1 MLNKK
6 TPPLAGVCHLAN
18 WAVPNRP
25 LLDVGDAMDLAV
37 GAKKF
42 VVTMTNVDKD
52 GNSKCLDQCALPL
65 TALAAVDVLVRDLA
79 GFQFSSGRP
88 VLTAL
93 IPDVTVEQVRLNT
106 DFTFETDL

>member
-6 TPPLAGVCHLAN
+6 NPPLAGVCHLAN

-25 LLDVGDAMDLAV
+25 LLDVGDAM
-37 GAKKF
+37 
-42 VVTMTNVDKD
+42 
-52 GNSKCLDQCALPL
+52 
-65 TALAAVDVLVRDLA
+65 DLA

>member
-6 TPPLAGVCHLAN
+6 TPPLAGVYHLAN

-25 LLDVGDAMDLAV
+25 LLDVGGAMDLAV
-37 GAKKF
+37 
-42 VVTMTNVDKD
+42 
-52 GNSKCLDQCALPL
+52 
-65 TALAAVDVLVRDLA
+65 
-79 GFQFSSGRP
+79 FQFSSGRP